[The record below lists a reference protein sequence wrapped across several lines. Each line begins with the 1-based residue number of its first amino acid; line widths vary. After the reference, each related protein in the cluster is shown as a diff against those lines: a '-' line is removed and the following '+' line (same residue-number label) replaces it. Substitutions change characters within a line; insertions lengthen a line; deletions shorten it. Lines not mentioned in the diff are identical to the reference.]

1 VAKILDS
8 VIAFCILI
16 FIILLGKNV
25 MYILGGTIV
34 LLSIQSILYFTSYIA
49 FKKPQIEL
57 SLLNLILLIIF
68 GINYLN
74 YCDQS
79 VVYSKL
85 MIVILFCI
93 LIASLLI
100 CLIMILTMSLPSLH
114 DNNQEARLFLIR
126 QKYLWIILHHISF
139 SFLYILTTCLLMIDI
154 NNRFFQPNFTLLIIP
169 ISFIFLSIFLI
180 SMVISLARQSHLFVI
195 LSRVEIKSFKSFNP
209 MRSYLI
215 LISVILLVG
224 SVIEIMR
231 GQWILWFESFLS
243 INIITILVW
252 RLYKS
257 RTSLSCD
264 LSKISFNNLSQS
276 NILKSTVK
284 ICILHSVIVFLTL
297 FSLAILFNVLQ
308 K

>member
-1 VAKILDS
+1 
-8 VIAFCILI
+8 
-16 FIILLGKNV
+16 
-25 MYILGGTIV
+25 
-34 LLSIQSILYFTSYIA
+34 
-49 FKKPQIEL
+49 
-57 SLLNLILLIIF
+57 
-68 GINYLN
+68 
-74 YCDQS
+74 
-79 VVYSKL
+79 
-85 MIVILFCI
+85 
-93 LIASLLI
+93 
-100 CLIMILTMSLPSLH
+100 
-114 DNNQEARLFLIR
+114 
-126 QKYLWIILHHISF
+126 
-139 SFLYILTTCLLMIDI
+139 MIDI